1 MYLVGRDFVIQ
12 TDHRALQWLN
22 SLKESNSRLT
32 RSDSSSIFILSP
44 TSARND
50 QLKCRH
56 PLKDSNNMKLLKL
69 RRKEC
74 DGAELTL
81 ICIVELII

>member
-1 MYLVGRDFVIQ
+1 MAEQPERQQLKVDQVESA
-12 TDHRALQWLN
+12 D
-22 SLKESNSRLT
+22 SL
-32 RSDSSSIFILSP
+32 SIFILSP

-50 QLKCRH
+50 QLKCRR

-81 ICIVELII
+81 ICLVELIV